1 MTTEGGRCKRT
12 NKQEFKKEFKK
23 ERKKTIDIE
32 SSCPKKIIFE
42 VKGYPLQRIIAV
54 GPTIVD
60 RWETSEACSGPTYH
74 FEGDYLLGLGLL
86 IWFSYSYN

>member
-1 MTTEGGRCKRT
+1 MTTKGGRCKRT
-12 NKQEFKKEFKK
+12 NKQEFKK

-42 VKGYPLQRIIAV
+42 VKGYPLKRIIAV

-60 RWETSEACSGPTYH
+60 RWE
-74 FEGDYLLGLGLL
+74 
-86 IWFSYSYN
+86 

>member
-1 MTTEGGRCKRT
+1 MQTD
-12 NKQEFKKEFKK
+12 KKENKHS
-23 ERKKTIDIE
+23 RKKTIDIE

-42 VKGYPLQRIIAV
+42 VKGYPLKRIIAV

-60 RWETSEACSGPTYH
+60 RWEKSEACRGPTYH

-86 IWFSYSYN
+86 I

>member
-1 MTTEGGRCKRT
+1 MSYDYVAHDTRRLNKSIHDHWRRSMQTD
-12 NKQEFKKEFKK
+12 KQEFKQ

-60 RWETSEACSGPTYH
+60 RWEKSEACRGPTYH
-74 FEGDYLLGLGLL
+74 FQGD
-86 IWFSYSYN
+86 